1 VNLRAIITCTL
12 ILWLGGCVSTMDL
25 GGDTNRYSVSGYE
38 IAAAKRMW
46 QIPDV
51 CFSACTMKA
60 AFARPYACL
69 GPRTELGFHAV
80 RLHRGGLFDQNARR
94 YYPADLANF
103 LSDRGGLPITN
114 SPSPAPVPRGAY
126 WMSRETALKF
136 WPACGD
142 KI

>member
-1 VNLRAIITCTL
+1 MNLRAIIPCTL

-25 GGDTNRYSVSGYE
+25 GGDVVRYTASGYQV
-38 IAAAKRMW
+38 AAAQRMW

-69 GPRTELGFHAV
+69 GPQSELGFHAV
-80 RLHRGGLFDQNARR
+80 RGYDGQWHTNPAL
-94 YYPADLANF
+94 YYPADLTVA
-103 LSDRGGLPITN
+103 LEARGGLPITD
-114 SPSPAPVPRGAY
+114 SPTPAPAPRGAY
-126 WMSRETALKF
+126 WMPRETALKF

-142 KI
+142 KT